1 MSFTIYGMKKLEHF
15 EPKKGYAVFCPT
27 GEVSFNEMAELVHR
41 AVLLCRK
48 QKIKKLLIDSTEL
61 RGFHPPGIS
70 ERYNLAERMAQEAA
84 SLVKIAHV
92 ASLEWV
98 RSGKFGVEV
107 ARNRG
112 LDAKNFNSEPEALKW
127 LLKEQGRQ
135 LPSTTQISY

>member
-1 MSFTIYGMKKLEHF
+1 MVRKLDHFKKER
-15 EPKKGYAVFCPT
+15 GYAVFCPV

-41 AVLLCRK
+41 AVVLCRR

-61 RGFHPPGIS
+61 RGFRPPGIS
-70 ERYNLAERMAQEAA
+70 ERYNLAERIAQEAA

-92 ASLEWV
+92 ASWEWV

-112 LDAKNFNSEPEALKW
+112 LDAKNFKSEPEALKW
-127 LLKEQGRQ
+127 LLKE
-135 LPSTTQISY
+135 PSTIGQEH

>member
-1 MSFTIYGMKKLEHF
+1 MVRKLDHFKKEQ
-15 EPKKGYAVFCPT
+15 GYAVFCPA
-27 GEVSFNEMAELVHR
+27 GEVSFDEMANLMSC
-41 AVLLCRK
+41 AVVLCRR

-61 RGFHPPGIS
+61 HGFHLPGIS

-92 ASLEWV
+92 AGPEWI

-112 LDAKNFNSEPEALKW
+112 LDAKDFNSESEALKW

-135 LPSTTQISY
+135 LPSHKDRLMK